1 MIGQYNYTVVLTY
14 ANLVFG
20 TLGIFSAL
28 DNRIENS
35 LIFLILAGIC
45 DMFDGMVARTKKNR
59 STYEKSYGIQ
69 IDSLADIVS
78 FCVLPAITSFSIG
91 NKGIISTSF
100 HILFILAGLIRLAHF
115 NVTELEI
122 SRTKQLRKYYSG
134 LPVTSTAIIIP
145 LFFTISLFANVTM
158 KTIMLIGLPVTGILF
173 VSKIKIPKVRIPKV
187 KISAPKSISELE
199 KAG

>member
-14 ANLVFG
+14 VNLVFG
-20 TLGIFSAL
+20 IFGIFSAL
-28 DNRIENS
+28 GNRLESS
-35 LIFLILAGIC
+35 LVFLILAGIC

-78 FCVLPAITSFSIG
+78 FCVLPVIMSFSIG
-91 NKGIISTSF
+91 NKGIISTLF
-100 HILFILAGLIRLAHF
+100 HTLFILTGLIRLAHF

-122 SRTKQLRKYYSG
+122 SRTKQSRKYYSG
-134 LPVTSTAIIIP
+134 LPVTSTTIIIP
-145 LFFTISLFANVTM
+145 LFFTISLFTNVMMRT
-158 KTIMLIGLPVTGILF
+158 TILIGLPVVGILF
-173 VSKIKIPKVRIPKV
+173 VSKIKIPKIRIPKS
-187 KISAPKSISELE
+187 KISTPKSISKLE